1 MITVKSGFLLLLV
14 FFQSTSENSK
24 STRAEPVIR
33 LSTRKKITYPDDKSD
48 TMDHFPFSQSKIWGL
63 HVSVLV
69 MCVPFYE
76 FYIFNMGKNLS
87 QVLILG
93 KLNIQSSNFTFA
105 LMLWILSSFLSNCCT
120 VVLFRGT
127 IFTLSCDIFRASLV
141 AQTVKHLPAMQET
154 WVWSLGRE
162 DSLEKGMATH
172 SSIHAWKI
180 SWMEPGGYSPW
191 GHKESV
197 MGYHGSCYGSFLGKH
212 VAQRNMFFQFHI
224 FGRLLDYLQQILMSF
239 SCANLFLMLFLLT
252 VFTTSFFLL
261 LLNLITFPPLFF
273 YFLSG
278 IFLS

>member
-33 LSTRKKITYPDDKSD
+33 LSTRKKSPIQMISLTLWITS
-48 TMDHFPFSQSKIWGL
+48 PFLRVKFE
-63 HVSVLV
+63 VC
-69 MCVPFYE
+69 MCVCACYVCAFLWFLY
-76 FYIFNMGKNLS
+76 FQYGKNLS

-127 IFTLSCDIFRASLV
+127 IFTLSCDIFKASLV
-141 AQTVKHLPAMQET
+141 AQKVKRLPAMQET

-162 DSLEKGMATH
+162 DPLEKGMATH

-197 MGYHGSCYGSFLGKH
+197 MGYLGSCYSSFLGKY
-212 VAQRNMFFQFHI
+212 VAQRNMF
-224 FGRLLDYLQQILMSF
+224 L
-239 SCANLFLMLFLLT
+239 
-252 VFTTSFFLL
+252 
-261 LLNLITFPPLFF
+261 
-273 YFLSG
+273 
-278 IFLS
+278 